1 VTTGGTAPAAPE
13 PADAVHEPVDSPDY
27 LERRSRVY
35 RAVVNVE
42 RYLTTGILVATF
54 VAIMLQVV
62 TRYAFSSPLSWTEEL
77 ARFLMVWLTFLGAG
91 YVMSRRLHIS
101 VDLLVARLSKRGAVV
116 VDTFATLVVLVASA
130 ALAIA
135 SVGIASDAADLLA
148 PATRLPMSVVYAAG
162 VVGFGLIFLHG
173 LANLF
178 VNLRHPEEVPGA
190 MENIEKEGF

>member
-1 VTTGGTAPAAPE
+1 MTGGPTEPATPAPEQSAPE
-13 PADAVHEPVDSPDY
+13 PVDAPDY
-27 LERRSRVY
+27 LERRSRLY
-35 RAVVNVE
+35 RAVVNLE

-54 VAIMLQVV
+54 VAIILQVV
-62 TRYAFSSPLSWTEEL
+62 TRYVFSSPLSWTEEL
-77 ARFLMVWLTFLGAG
+77 ARFLLVWLTFLGAG

-130 ALAIA
+130 ALAVA
-135 SVGIASDAADLLA
+135 SVGIAREAANLLA
-148 PATRLPMSVVYAAG
+148 PATRLPMSVVYTAG